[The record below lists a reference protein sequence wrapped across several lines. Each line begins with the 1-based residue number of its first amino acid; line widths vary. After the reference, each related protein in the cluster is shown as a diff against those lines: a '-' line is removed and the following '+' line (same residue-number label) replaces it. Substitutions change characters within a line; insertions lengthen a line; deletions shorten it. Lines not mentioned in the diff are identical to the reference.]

1 MNPDNLFSI
10 LGTILGILF
19 FFGAIGGGIYFVM
32 NLRKGEPIHLP
43 LRGMFR
49 LYIYILL
56 VVSLVLLSS
65 GLGHLVRYGLASGF
79 GYEFS
84 YNPDHFEMDRDA
96 RFDSEGKPIPLTD
109 EEETQRREEGLVL
122 AYKEGLFEVISYSIV
137 GGILWIAHAYGRRK
151 LETVE
156 ERTSS
161 LVNRLY
167 LILLLLIFGIAT
179 LASLPSAAFE
189 AVRYLVLGN
198 DGSYRGQAPGG
209 ELATA
214 IVSLPIWL
222 AYLRGVIV
230 TIRRSG

>member
-1 MNPDNLFSI
+1 MNPDNLFGI
-10 LGTILGILF
+10 LGTILGVLF

-32 NLRKGEPIHLP
+32 NMRKGEPINLP

-56 VVSLVLLSS
+56 LVSLILLSS
-65 GLGHLVRYGLASGF
+65 GLGHLVRFGLASGL

-84 YNPDHFEMDRDA
+84 YTPHYIDIDRDHLS
-96 RFDSEGKPIPLTD
+96 DSGGKPALLTD
-109 EEETQRREEGLVL
+109 EEEDQRREEGLSL
-122 AYKEGLFEVISYSIV
+122 AYKEGLIEGISYSII
-137 GGILWIAHAYGRRK
+137 GGVLWIAHAYGRRK

-156 ERTSS
+156 ERTAS
-161 LVNRLY
+161 LLNRLY

-189 AVRYLVLGN
+189 AVRYLVMGH
-198 DGSYRGQAPGG
+198 DGSYRDQAPGG

-222 AYLRGVIV
+222 AYLRGVILSL
-230 TIRRSG
+230 RRSD